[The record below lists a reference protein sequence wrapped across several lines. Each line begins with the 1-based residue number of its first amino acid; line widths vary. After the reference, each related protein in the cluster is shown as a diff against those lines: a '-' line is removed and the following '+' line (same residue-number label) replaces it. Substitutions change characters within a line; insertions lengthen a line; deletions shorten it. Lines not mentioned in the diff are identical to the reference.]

1 MKAGQS
7 LQSQL
12 HQLLLLPQVLPQGSS
27 DSDNK
32 VKPITTPLLKIVNN
46 TVVFDN
52 TLYQIR
58 NISTVALADL
68 TETYAINQ
76 SVPEWYWF
84 LLALGLILLFYYGLG
99 ILILIIVGCF
109 FWEHKNL
116 QKSRTVEQYGLRIR
130 MNSGEEVILASKSKD
145 FVLTIVLTLY
155 NIMNSDE
162 PKAIEFNFDT
172 LKIDRIEDKSISIEK
187 NYGSTVISGQV
198 TGDVVNNI

>member
-1 MKAGQS
+1 MKGGQS
-7 LQSQL
+7 LQAQL
-12 HQLLLLPQVLPQGSS
+12 HQLLPQGSS

-32 VKPITTPLLKIVNN
+32 VKPIKTEILKIVNQ
-46 TVVFDN
+46 TVVFGN

-84 LLALGLILLFYYGLG
+84 LLVLGIVLLFYYGIG
-99 ILILIIVGCF
+99 IFILILVGCF

-116 QKSRTVEQYGLRIR
+116 KKSRTVEQYGLRIR
-130 MNSGEEVILASKSKD
+130 MNSGEEVILASKTRD
-145 FVLTIVLTLY
+145 FVLSIVLTLY

-162 PKAIEFNFDT
+162 PKAVAFNFDT
-172 LKIDRIEDKSISIEK
+172 LQIDRIEDKSITIEK
-187 NYGSTVISGQV
+187 TYGSTVISGQV
-198 TGDVVNNI
+198 AGDVVNNI